1 LTVLNFNLQLQFPL
15 GGIRLE
21 IPILHIDAFA
31 SEPFK
36 GNPAAVCLLDE
47 PMPAEWMQNVAAEM
61 NLSETAFVV
70 PRQDG
75 GFDLRWFTPK
85 IEVPLC
91 GHATLAS
98 SHALWE
104 TGRLAQDKE
113 ARFHTLS
120 GWLIARRDGDRIEM
134 DFPALLANRAELP
147 KAVEEALDIKPLAV
161 VANRRKDGGDGNF
174 LVELES
180 ESVVR
185 NVKPDF
191 EKLRRAVNVG
201 VIITARGDSKYDF
214 VSRYF
219 ACYAGIDE
227 DPVTGAAH
235 CMLAPYWS
243 AKLGKDALSAYQAS
257 ARGGEV
263 GVKFNG
269 DRVVL
274 GGDAVTVL
282 RGSLLC

>member
-1 LTVLNFNLQLQFPL
+1 MQ
-15 GGIRLE
+15 
-21 IPILHIDAFA
+21 IPILQIDAFT

-36 GNPAAVCLLDE
+36 GNPAAVVLLDE
-47 PMPAEWMQNVAAEM
+47 PRPAEWMQTVAMEM

-70 PRQDG
+70 PREGGD
-75 GFDLRWFTPK
+75 GFDLRWFTPT

-98 SHALWE
+98 AHALWE
-104 TGRLAQDKE
+104 TSRLAQDKE

-120 GWLIARRDGDRIEM
+120 GWLIARQNGGRIEM
-134 DFPALLANRAELP
+134 DFPALPTVGTELP
-147 KAVEEALDIKPLAV
+147 GAVCEALSVSPRNVMID
-161 VANRRKDGGDGNF
+161 RRGLGGGGNF

-180 ESVVR
+180 ESIVR
-185 NVKPDF
+185 NVRPDF
-191 EKLRRAVNVG
+191 EKLRRAVDAG
-201 VIITARGDSKYDF
+201 IIITARGDSKYDF

-227 DPVTGAAH
+227 DPVTGSAH
-235 CMLAPYWS
+235 CMLAPYWA
-243 AKLGKDALSAYQAS
+243 AKLGKTEMLAYQAS

-263 GVKFNG
+263 SVQLNG
-269 DRVVL
+269 DRVIL

>member
-1 LTVLNFNLQLQFPL
+1 M
-15 GGIRLE
+15 E
-21 IPILHIDAFA
+21 IPIFQIDAFTT
-31 SEPFK
+31 ETFK

-47 PMPAEWMQNVAAEM
+47 HRPAEWMQNVAAEM

-70 PRQDG
+70 PRPDG
-75 GFDLRWFTPK
+75 AGFDLRWFTPT
-85 IEVPLC
+85 IEIPLC

-98 SHALWE
+98 AHALWE
-104 TGRLAQDKE
+104 MGRLARDKE

-120 GWLIARRDGDRIEM
+120 GWLIVSRNGEGIEM
-134 DFPALLANRAELP
+134 DFPALFADRAELP
-147 KAVEEALDIKPLAV
+147 KAVEEALEINPLAV
-161 VANRRKDGGDGNF
+161 ALHRRKDGSDGNF
-174 LVELES
+174 LVELET
-180 ESVVR
+180 ESTVR

-191 EKLRRAVNVG
+191 EKLRRAVNAG
-201 VIITARGDSKYDF
+201 IIITARGDSKYDF

-227 DPVTGAAH
+227 DPVTGSAH
-235 CMLAPYWS
+235 CMLTPYWA
-243 AKLGKDALSAYQAS
+243 AKLGKTEMSAYQAS

-263 GVKFNG
+263 NVNLNG

-274 GGDAVTVL
+274 GGNAVTVL

>member
-1 LTVLNFNLQLQFPL
+1 
-15 GGIRLE
+15 LE
-21 IPILHIDAFA
+21 VPILHIDAFTSA
-31 SEPFK
+31 PFK

-47 PMPAEWMQNVAAEM
+47 PRPAEWMQNVAAEM

-98 SHALWE
+98 SHSLWE

-120 GWLIARRDGDRIEM
+120 GWLIARRNGDRIEM

-147 KAVEEALDIKPLAV
+147 KAAEEALYIKPLAV
-161 VANRRKDGGDGNF
+161 LANRRKDGSDGNF

-180 ESVVR
+180 ESTVR

-227 DPVTGAAH
+227 DPVTGSAH
-235 CMLAPYWS
+235 CMLTPYWA
-243 AKLGKDALSAYQAS
+243 AKLGRTEMSAYQAS

-263 GVKFNG
+263 GVKLNG

-274 GGDAVTVL
+274 GGNAVTVL

>member
-1 LTVLNFNLQLQFPL
+1 M
-15 GGIRLE
+15 E
-21 IPILHIDAFA
+21 IPILHIDAFT
-31 SEPFK
+31 SEAFK

-47 PMPAEWMQNVAAEM
+47 PRLSEWMQNVAAEM

-147 KAVEEALDIKPLAV
+147 KTVEEALDIKPLAV
-161 VANRRKDGGDGNF
+161 VANRRKDGSDGNF

-180 ESVVR
+180 ESTVR
-185 NVKPDF
+185 EVKPDF

-219 ACYAGIDE
+219 ACYAGINE

-235 CMLAPYWS
+235 CMLTPYWS

-282 RGSLLC
+282 RGSLLR

>member
-1 LTVLNFNLQLQFPL
+1 
-15 GGIRLE
+15 LE
-21 IPILHIDAFA
+21 IPILQIDAFTSQA
-31 SEPFK
+31 FK

-47 PMPAEWMQNVAAEM
+47 PRPAEWMRNVAAEM

-70 PRQDG
+70 PRPDG
-75 GFDLRWFTPK
+75 DGFDLRWFTPT

-98 SHALWE
+98 AHALWE
-104 TGRLAQDKE
+104 TGRLARDKE

-120 GWLIARRDGDRIEM
+120 GWLIASRNGDRIEM
-134 DFPALLANRAELP
+134 DFPALFADQAELP

-161 VANRRKDGGDGNF
+161 VMNHRKDGSDGNY

-180 ESVVR
+180 ESAVR

-191 EKLRRAVNVG
+191 EKLRRAVNAG
-201 VIITARGDSKYDF
+201 VIITARGDSKYDI

-235 CMLAPYWS
+235 CMLAPYWA
-243 AKLGKDALSAYQAS
+243 AKLGKLAMSAYQAS
-257 ARGGEV
+257 ARGGKV
-263 GVKFNG
+263 RVRFNN
-269 DRVVL
+269 DRVIL

-282 RGSLLC
+282 RGFLLC